1 MTVDDGWG
9 SVGWWSLALMGLLLH
24 SWNTFASS
32 FQTVCISLILWLSL
46 MMIRPHF
53 SSLNWTTRPWR
64 WALWIVVNFPFN
76 IICLWTVSTYL
87 TFCNFR
93 YPYCPT
99 MFLDVVMIC
108 GYILIFLPNVLL
120 TFLIIRVWFLRNA
133 NYVVQA
139 DWLELTGRFKCS
151 LQWIKSDRNRDVAP
165 IILFQD

>member
-1 MTVDDGWG
+1 
-9 SVGWWSLALMGLLLH
+9 
-24 SWNTFASS
+24 
-32 FQTVCISLILWLSL
+32 
-46 MMIRPHF
+46 
-53 SSLNWTTRPWR
+53 
-64 WALWIVVNFPFN
+64 
-76 IICLWTVSTYL
+76 
-87 TFCNFR
+87 
-93 YPYCPT
+93 

-165 IILFQD
+165 IILFQEKLVQVF